1 VFSKPI
7 PGCAEDVD
15 AVEFTGGGH
24 QSSGNDMG
32 FRIVVFAAFAIGVD
46 FRGIEVS
53 YWARPSAEPAVSA
66 PTGPLTVTY
75 AIH

>member
-1 VFSKPI
+1 
-7 PGCAEDVD
+7 
-15 AVEFTGGGH
+15 
-24 QSSGNDMG
+24 MG

-46 FRGIEVS
+46 SRGIEVS
-53 YWARPSAEPAVSA
+53 YWARHSAESAVSA